1 MCGLLTGLQNIF
13 DFVPFP
19 LFPQTSGPLL
29 HLKKKHFARLCN
41 SPVTLHLSTPRE
53 ALPSSWI
60 NFSHD
65 SLKAAVIPA
74 VCALFLPHFSLEVS
88 YPRISLSTALCN
100 SQPFLPCPCG
110 RCQWSLSGELSSQQL
125 GCVCMYW
132 TRLRD
137 RHYLYCV
144 NSISLKM
151 KSIFFFIKTWN
162 ISLYIWW
169 MWNVSK
175 FTFFNLITK
184 KWTFHNAQIFL
195 DALDLQ
201 TIWGTF
207 LEEISADMV
216 KLMRII
222 WDTKLINYTDFCFN
236 LSV

>member
-1 MCGLLTGLQNIF
+1 MSVLTLDLIKN
-13 DFVPFP
+13 
-19 LFPQTSGPLL
+19 SGPKHQQHWLRTWHPESSQCADFLL
-29 HLKKKHFARLCN
+29 DFKTSSILCFFHSSPRLQDLCFIWKKKHFARLCN

-169 MWNVSK
+169 M
-175 FTFFNLITK
+175 
-184 KWTFHNAQIFL
+184 
-195 DALDLQ
+195 
-201 TIWGTF
+201 
-207 LEEISADMV
+207 
-216 KLMRII
+216 
-222 WDTKLINYTDFCFN
+222 
-236 LSV
+236 

>member
-1 MCGLLTGLQNIF
+1 MSVLTLDLIKNSGPKHQQHQLRTWHPESSQSVQTSYWTSNTF
-13 DFVPFP
+13 DFVPFSTLP
-19 LFPQTSGPLL
+19 PDFRTFVSFE
-29 HLKKKHFARLCN
+29 KKKHFACLCK

-65 SLKAAVIPA
+65 SLKAAVILA

-88 YPRISLSTALCN
+88 YPQISFSTALCN
-100 SQPFLPCPCG
+100 SQPFLPCPPVVYPPCG
-110 RCQWSLSGELSSQQL
+110 WCQWSLSGELSSQQL

-151 KSIFFFIKTWN
+151 KPIFFFIKTWN

-169 MWNVSK
+169 M
-175 FTFFNLITK
+175 
-184 KWTFHNAQIFL
+184 
-195 DALDLQ
+195 
-201 TIWGTF
+201 
-207 LEEISADMV
+207 
-216 KLMRII
+216 
-222 WDTKLINYTDFCFN
+222 
-236 LSV
+236 